1 MFKSKSW
8 SSDHIKPRKNNSIY
22 ANMSSTY
29 NFYKQYDYN
38 KISNNINNSIKLIQK
53 RKTYPNHRL
62 YLQHL
67 FQVNEYNFEHKL
79 NTEFRKKKLLELN
92 INLLLN

>member
-1 MFKSKSW
+1 MTILNHVKT
-8 SSDHIKPRKNNSIY
+8 IQLRK
-22 ANMSSTY
+22 MTSTY

-53 RKTYPNHRL
+53 RKTSPNHRL

-67 FQVNEYNFEHKL
+67 FKVNEYNFEHKL
-79 NTEFRKKKLLELN
+79 NTEFRKQKQLELN
-92 INLLLN
+92 INQLLN